1 MEGVGSPPV
10 EIATLGGGCF
20 WCLEAVYELLEGV
33 ESVASGAS
41 GGHVENPTY
50 QDLCSGASG
59 HAEVVHVEFDPA
71 VTSYREL
78 LEVFFATHDPTTLNR
93 QGADAG
99 PQYRSVVFFHS
110 PEQKET
116 IEAVTAELT
125 AEGVWEDPIVTEV
138 APFESFYPAETYHQ
152 GYYRRNGQQPYCR
165 VVIDPKVAKLR
176 ERFAH
181 KLKR

>member
-1 MEGVGSPPV
+1 MSERPL

-33 ESVASGAS
+33 ESVVSGAS

-50 QDLCSGASG
+50 EDLCSGRSG
-59 HAEVVHVEFDPA
+59 HAEVVRLEFDPE
-71 VTSYREL
+71 VTSYREVL
-78 LEVFFATHDPTTLNR
+78 DVFFATHDPTTQDR
-93 QGADAG
+93 QGADMG
-99 PQYRSVVFFHS
+99 PQYRSVVFHHS

-116 IEAVTAELT
+116 VEAVITELT
-125 AEGVWEDPIVTEV
+125 EEGVWDDPIVTEV
-138 APFESFYPAETYHQ
+138 AQLEAFYPAETYHQ

-176 ERFAH
+176 SKFAH
-181 KLKR
+181 KLKK